1 MEWAS
6 GWWRRWK
13 TAGNCG
19 DTSRVTAAM
28 PAPVICRFIFGLGE
42 EQVVRTIEIRWPS
55 GQVQVLKD
63 VEVDQ
68 ILKVEEPR

>member
-1 MEWAS
+1 MVVTLEDGTQLWRHVQSDGSYAS
-6 GWWRRWK
+6 
-13 TAGNCG
+13 AS
-19 DTSRVTAAM
+19 DLRVH
-28 PAPVICRFIFGLGE
+28 FSLGE
-42 EQVVRTIEIRWPS
+42 KQVVRTIEIRWPS